1 MKDAVLAA
9 VDRDHLVQWA
19 IDMADTVSMTGE
31 EQPLA
36 EYLGGQFEALGM
48 RVKYQEVE
56 EGRPN
61 VIGELR
67 GTGHGPTLM
76 FCAHMDHFD
85 TPEPT
90 QVVGDRIYG
99 RGLVNMKS
107 AFAAYMGAVEAL
119 QKAKVPLKGDIIIS
133 GVVGEIEKAQ
143 VSGYHG
149 KTYRGGGVGARYMMD
164 HGVTA
169 DMCII
174 GEPTGLQMQVGSA
187 GYTLAQIT
195 ITAGGADWAEKTLQV
210 AHAISAFEPRYQ
222 EIYKHPLMLTVL
234 RVGALEGGYPFKPGV
249 LPVGKLY
256 VVARTIPDTPTM
268 EIQRLLESV
277 VAKVHQEDP
286 SFSYEV
292 ELYMS
297 TPGYEISK
305 EEYVVKAMAEAHKG
319 ATGEEMPWVPPIR
332 YSITSDGSRIAP
344 YGVPVITYGPGFG
357 TFLMDPTEPNK
368 ELAEAWDTQT
378 GMRRGVGIQNMLTCT
393 KVYALAALDICT
405 KSREELHRLGALKA
419 REGL

>member
-19 IDMADTVSMTGE
+19 VDLANIVSMTGE

-36 EYLGGQFEALGM
+36 EYLGRQLEALGM
-48 RVKYQEVE
+48 RVRYQEVE

-67 GTGHGPTLM
+67 GSGKGATLM
-76 FCAHMDHFD
+76 FCGHLDHFD

-99 RGLVNMKS
+99 RGLVNMKA
-107 AFAAYMGAVEAL
+107 AFPVYLGAVEAL
-119 QKAKVPLKGDIIIS
+119 QKAQVPLEGTIIIS

-149 KTYRGGGVGARYMMD
+149 KTYRGGGVGAAYMMD

-174 GEPTGLQMQVGSA
+174 GEPTGLQLQVGNA
-187 GYTLAQIT
+187 GYVLAQIT
-195 ITAGGADWAEKTLQV
+195 VSASSTNWVEKTFQT
-210 AHAISAFEPRYQ
+210 AKAIADYEPRYQ
-222 EIYKHPLMLTVL
+222 ERYPHHLMLPLL
-234 RVGALEGGYPFKPGV
+234 RIGALEGGYPFKPGIW
-249 LPVGKLY
+249 PVGKLF
-256 VVARTIPDTPTM
+256 VVARTIPDTPPL
-268 EIQRLLESV
+268 EIRRMLESV
-277 VAKVHQEDP
+277 CAQVRGEDP
-286 SFSYEV
+286 TFSYEV

-305 EEYVVKAMAEAHKG
+305 EEYVVQTMAKAHQEV
-319 ATGEEMPWVPPIR
+319 TGQDVPWPAPIR
-332 YSITSDGSRIAP
+332 YSITSDGARIAP
-344 YGVPVITYGPGFG
+344 YGVPTITYGPGFG
-357 TFLMDPTEPNK
+357 THLTDPTEPKK
-368 ELAEAWDTQT
+368 EVAEAWDTAGGT
-378 GMRRGVGIQNMLTCT
+378 RRGVGIQNLLTCT

-419 REGL
+419 KE